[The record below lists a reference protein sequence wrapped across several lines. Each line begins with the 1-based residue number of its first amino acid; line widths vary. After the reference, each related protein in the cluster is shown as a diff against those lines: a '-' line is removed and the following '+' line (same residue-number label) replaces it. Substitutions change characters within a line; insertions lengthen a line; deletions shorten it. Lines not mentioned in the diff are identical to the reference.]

1 MTVRKGGFLLEI
13 GMNVT
18 KIIESALKKIGI
30 LAAGENAE
38 ANELEDAVDALR
50 GLLSQWATKRLFIHK
65 VEQITLNL
73 NSSAKVSPND
83 IDTPDHT
90 AAISSIIERALLND
104 EVINLVRDINTTKHD
119 AKVTYSVNGEVW
131 TFFGDGQLS
140 FKALTLPYNI
150 APGDELQLPPS
161 YERPLILSLAIEL
174 CTMFGVEPSQLLL
187 TNYRNATTLLK
198 ESNSTPLYVINDLPV
213 GVRYGCY

>member
-1 MTVRKGGFLLEI
+1 
-13 GMNVT
+13 MNVI

-73 NSSAKVSPND
+73 NGSAIVSPND
-83 IDTPDHT
+83 SDAPDYKT
-90 AAISSIIERALLND
+90 SISSIVERGLLNG
-104 EVINLVRDINTTKHD
+104 EPVYIVRDTNTTQDD
-119 AKVTYSVNGEVW
+119 ANVTYSVNGEVW
-131 TFFGDGQLS
+131 TFFGDGELS

-150 APGDELQLPPS
+150 APDDELQLPPS

-174 CTMFGVEPSQLLL
+174 CTMFGIEPTQMLL
-187 TNYRNATTLLK
+187 TNYRSATTLLK
-198 ESNSTPLYVINDLPV
+198 ESNSTPLYASNDLPV
-213 GVRYGCY
+213 GGNHGCY

>member
-1 MTVRKGGFLLEI
+1 
-13 GMNVT
+13 MNVT

-50 GLLSQWATKRLFIHK
+50 GLLAQWATKRLFVHK

-73 NSSAKVSPND
+73 NGSAKVSPND

-90 AAISSIIERALLND
+90 AAISSIVERALLGD
-104 EVINLVRDINTTKHD
+104 RAIDLIRDTNTTKHD
-119 AKVTYSVNGEVW
+119 AKVTYSVDGEVW

-161 YERPLILSLAIEL
+161 YERPLILSLAVEL
-174 CTMFGVEPSQLLL
+174 CTMFGVEPTQILL

>member
-1 MTVRKGGFLLEI
+1 
-13 GMNVT
+13 MNVT

-73 NSSAKVSPND
+73 NGSAIVSPND

-90 AAISSIIERALLND
+90 AAISSIVERALLND
-104 EVINLVRDINTTKHD
+104 EVVDLVRDINTTKHD

-161 YERPLILSLAIEL
+161 YERPLILSLAVEL

>member
-1 MTVRKGGFLLEI
+1 
-13 GMNVT
+13 MNVT
-18 KIIESALKKIGI
+18 KIIESALKQLGV

-38 ANELEDAVDALR
+38 ASELVDAIDVLR
-50 GLLSQWATKRLFIHK
+50 GLLSQWATKRLYIHK

-73 NSSAKVSPND
+73 NGSAKASPND
-83 IDTPDHT
+83 SDAPDYKT
-90 AAISSIIERALLND
+90 SISGIVERGLLNG
-104 EVINLVRDINTTKHD
+104 EPVYIVRDTNTTQDD
-119 AKVTYSVNGEVW
+119 AMVTYSVNGEVW
-131 TFFGDGQLS
+131 TFFGDGELS

-174 CTMFGVEPSQLLL
+174 CTMFGVEPTQILL
-187 TNYRNATTLLK
+187 TNYRSATTLLK
-198 ESNSTPLYVINDLPV
+198 ESNSTPLYASNDLPV

>member
-1 MTVRKGGFLLEI
+1 
-13 GMNVT
+13 MNVT

-50 GLLSQWATKRLFIHK
+50 GLLSQWATKRLYIHK

-73 NSSAKVSPND
+73 NGSAKVSPND
-83 IDTPDHT
+83 SDAPDYKT
-90 AAISSIIERALLND
+90 SISSIIERGLLNG
-104 EVINLVRDINTTKHD
+104 EPVYIVRDTNTTQD
-119 AKVTYSVNGEVW
+119 NAEVTYSVNGEVW

-174 CTMFGVEPSQLLL
+174 CTMFGVEPTQILL
-187 TNYRNATTLLK
+187 TNYRNATALLK
-198 ESNSTPLYVINDLPV
+198 ESNSTPLYVINDLPA

>member
-1 MTVRKGGFLLEI
+1 
-13 GMNVT
+13 MNVT

-50 GLLSQWATKRLFIHK
+50 GLLAQWATKRLFIHK
-65 VEQITLNL
+65 VEQITLNI
-73 NSSAKVSPND
+73 NGSAKVSPND
-83 IDTPDHT
+83 TDAPDYKT
-90 AAISSIIERALLND
+90 SISSIVERGLLNG
-104 EVINLVRDINTTKHD
+104 EPVYIVRDTNTTKDD
-119 AKVTYSVNGEVW
+119 ANITYSVDGEVW

-161 YERPLILSLAIEL
+161 YERPLILSLAVEL
-174 CTMFGVEPSQLLL
+174 CTMFGVEPTQMLL
-187 TNYRNATTLLK
+187 TNYRSATTLLK

-213 GVRYGCY
+213 GGRYGCY

>member
-1 MTVRKGGFLLEI
+1 
-13 GMNVT
+13 MNVT
-18 KIIESALKKIGI
+18 KIIESALKQLGV

-73 NSSAKVSPND
+73 NGYAKVSPND
-83 IDTPDHT
+83 ADAPDYKT
-90 AAISSIIERALLND
+90 SISSIVERGLLNG
-104 EVINLVRDINTTKHD
+104 EPAYIVRDTNTTQDD
-119 AKVTYSVNGEVW
+119 ANVTYSVNGEVW
-131 TFFGDGQLS
+131 TFLGDGQLS

-174 CTMFGVEPSQLLL
+174 CTMFGVEPSQILL

-198 ESNSTPLYVINDLPV
+198 ESNSTPLYVINDLPA